1 MEPSNVEVAAWIGLS
16 ITSST
21 CLILLMKKVKQH
33 VSCQYTMT
41 LSTFHFLTTWMVLEI
56 LALCKRIKR
65 FTQVPFLKRLTL
77 AFLVMTSIISMN
89 FNLAAN
95 SIGFYQMSKLCC
107 IPYMIVRNI
116 AIKHQKYTARELASL
131 TVLLI
136 GVATF
141 SVSDVEFNLI
151 GAVYAAIAV
160 VTTAHNQLMTGEM
173 QKEYALNGPE
183 LQLAMIPEEFALG
196 VIAATAMENI
206 GEGSFV
212 NAKFTVSDI
221 GLMLATCVF
230 AAGVNVA
237 TFGLIGK
244 TSSITY
250 QVVGHAKTVLLL
262 IFGYI
267 MFPSQWESTFQMV
280 RAVTGIVVALIGV
293 FWYSKVRLDLQKQ
306 PRPEEQTPF
315 LRKL

>member
-65 FTQVPFLKRLTL
+65 FTQVPFFKRLTL
-77 AFLVMTSIISMN
+77 AFLVMTSIVSMN

-141 SVSDVEFNLI
+141 SVSDVEFNLL
-151 GAVYAAIAV
+151 GAIYAVIAV
-160 VTTAHNQLMTGEM
+160 VTTAHNQLMTGEL

-183 LQLAMIPEEFALG
+183 LQLAMIPEEFVLG

-206 GEGSFV
+206 GIKVPRSEIARNMEDV
-212 NAKFTVSDI
+212 RRI
-221 GLMLATCVF
+221 
-230 AAGVNVA
+230 AAEMP
-237 TFGLIGK
+237 FPLIIRIAEAVRIVLNHGHDLIVK
-244 TSSITY
+244 TR
-250 QVVGHAKTVLLL
+250 
-262 IFGYI
+262 
-267 MFPSQWESTFQMV
+267 ESK
-280 RAVTGIVVALIGV
+280 I
-293 FWYSKVRLDLQKQ
+293 
-306 PRPEEQTPF
+306 
-315 LRKL
+315 